1 MLVDGKEEYVM
12 TIIMAAGKGTRMKT
26 NKSKVVHKIYDK
38 ELVRRVA
45 ELAKKVGSDE
55 IVTVVGHMRE
65 QVQAVLGDT
74 VKYAVQEELLG
85 TGHAVMQAKEYL
97 KGKKGKVLKVLR
109 ADNKIVAQGINVRTK
124 HVKARR
130 QGEEA
135 GIIKVESPIN
145 ISKVNYFC
153 EKCGK
158 GVKLG
163 TIVKDT
169 KKIRVCRKCSTE
181 IK

>member
-1 MLVDGKEEYVM
+1 MVKNIKNE
-12 TIIMAAGKGTRMKT
+12 
-26 NKSKVVHKIYDK
+26 SKVKI
-38 ELVRRVA
+38 RV
-45 ELAKKVGSDE
+45 
-55 IVTVVGHMRE
+55 
-65 QVQAVLGDT
+65 GDT
-74 VKYAVQEELLG
+74 VIVNSGVE
-85 TGHAVMQAKEYL
+85 

>member
-1 MLVDGKEEYVM
+1 MVKNIKNEAKIKLRVDDTVIVNSGVD
-12 TIIMAAGKGTRMKT
+12 AGKQG
-26 NKSKVVHKIYDK
+26 NI
-38 ELVRRVA
+38 
-45 ELAKKVGSDE
+45 
-55 IVTVVGHMRE
+55 
-65 QVQAVLGDT
+65 Q
-74 VKYAVQEELLG
+74 
-85 TGHAVMQAKEYL
+85 
-97 KGKKGKVLKVLR
+97 KVLR
-109 ADNKIVAQGINVRTK
+109 ADNKVVVQGVNVRTK

-130 QGEEA
+130 QGEES
-135 GIIKVESPIN
+135 GLIKVESPVN

-169 KKIRVCRKCSTE
+169 KKIRVCRKCNTE